1 MEKNSRLR
9 NKLLLAGC
17 LILYQMFPIFYIPI
31 HRLILDWVGVEVT
44 GQIQAASIP
53 GFTIVEA
60 ALRAFFLF
68 PLYSL
73 LLTAKR
79 DGQFWR
85 RARILY
91 LNSILFYTYLCF
103 FSYAVLTDT
112 FKTGVTIQ
120 QQEEVAAFIFSFVVD
135 AAVILFLVYGKVKWL
150 FLTAS
155 SRYVFTFFLDIVL
168 LPRLMERA
176 VAYTQIIPGLCVGI
190 GMLIVLQAMR
200 PEEPVKKPERPGQQ
214 WVLGAAAGLQSLVRS
229 ACAILII
236 GKILDMLPNQDI
248 FIIVG
253 QLHALYIW
261 MPTIIL
267 AEMVRREDNM
277 ELIPEYALIAID
289 LYLLNLILIM
299 ISNVILEQIFGITDE
314 ETISTIISLSL
325 TIAPFYILYQIS
337 SILSSIFIATGR
349 LINNLIASA
358 VTCLGYFPISYMMIL
373 LLKPEFT
380 DKMFCYLLGGG
391 LAVNCLCLSSLYFGQ
406 KRKTASRK

>member
-1 MEKNSRLR
+1 
-9 NKLLLAGC
+9 
-17 LILYQMFPIFYIPI
+17 MFPIFYIPI

-44 GQIQAASIP
+44 GQIQAAAIP
-53 GFTIVEA
+53 GFTIAEA
-60 ALRAFFLF
+60 AIRAFFLL
-68 PLYSL
+68 PLYNL

-85 RARILY
+85 RARTFY
-91 LNSILFYTYLCF
+91 LNSILFYTCICF
-103 FSYAVLTDT
+103 FSYAVLTDA
-112 FKTGVTIQ
+112 FKTNITIQ
-120 QQEEVAAFIFSFVVD
+120 QQEEVAAFILSFVVD
-135 AAVILFLVYGKVKWL
+135 AAVILFLVYGKVKWI
-150 FLTAS
+150 FLTAI

-176 VAYTQIIPGLCVGI
+176 GAYTQIIPGLCVGM
-190 GMLIVLQAMR
+190 GMLIVLQSMKT
-200 PEEPVKKPERPGQQ
+200 EEPIKKPERPGQQ

-236 GKILDMLPNQDI
+236 DKILEMLPNQDV
-248 FIIVG
+248 FMIVG
-253 QLHALYIW
+253 QLHILYIW
-261 MPTIIL
+261 MPTIVL

-277 ELIPEYALIAID
+277 ELIPEYALITVD
-289 LYLLNLILIM
+289 LYLFNIILIM
-299 ISNVILEQIFGITDE
+299 VSNVVLEQIFGVTDE
-314 ETISTIISLSL
+314 ETVSAVISLSL

-337 SILSSIFIATGR
+337 SILSSIFIATGK

-391 LAVNCLCLSSLYFGQ
+391 LAVNCLCLISLYFGQ
-406 KRKTASRK
+406 KRKISSRK